1 MKRLLILALLLLAN
15 CVFAQSYAFEWARQG
30 GGVED
35 DEIWG
40 LAVDVENN
48 YFIAGAFED
57 VFGLGD
63 TVLTSSGEADIFLA
77 KYNQDSQLL
86 WAKRF
91 GSEHYDAG
99 LTTTTDKEGNVYVGG
114 LTVEEDNEGNTDSN
128 IWFAALTGD
137 GDLLWSEQIRSA
149 SNDVLLD
156 MVIDRNG
163 ILYLTGEYE
172 GAGSMGGFRLEEFGG
187 SDIFL
192 AAYSISDRRFTHV
205 ASTGGPD
212 YDYGLALHLGNSGEL
227 VWSGTFY
234 DSASILGEPKVA
246 VGMDDVFV
254 AHLDA
259 ATFAVNWLATGGS
272 DEEDAVNGLTIDNNG
287 NVFLAGDF
295 RARALFDG
303 VVVESSGEN
312 DVFLAKYDASGFVQ
326 WVRQAG
332 GRAEDRALSV
342 AVDASG
348 NSYVTGGFKET
359 VWFDD
364 IEHQSVGELDI
375 FLARYDANGTLLTAV
390 STGGERNDAATRL
403 EIDGSGSL
411 VMAGVFQAEADFGDT
426 SLVSGGE
433 FDVFIGRLYG
443 ADITGILPAGRIEE
457 DFRLAPNYPNPFNP
471 STTIRFSLEKAADVR
486 LSIYSILG
494 EEIAVLVQGA
504 IEAGEHDAIWDGLN
518 AAGHEVA
525 SGMYLY
531 RLQTDRHSETQ
542 RMILLK

>member
-1 MKRLLILALLLLAN
+1 MKRLLILAMLLLAN
-15 CVFAQSYAFEWARQG
+15 CVFAQSYEFEWARQG

-77 KYNQDSQLL
+77 KYNRNSQLL

-91 GSEHYDAG
+91 GSELYDAG
-99 LTTTTDKEGNVYVGG
+99 LTVTTDKEGSVFVGG
-114 LTVEEDNEGNTDSN
+114 LTVEEDSEGNTDSN

-137 GDLLWSEQIRSA
+137 GDLLWTEQIRSA

-163 ILYLTGEYE
+163 ILYLAGEYE

-187 SDIFL
+187 GDMFL
-192 AAYSISDRRFTHV
+192 AAYSISDRRFTRV
-205 ASTGGPD
+205 ASAGGAD
-212 YDYGLALHLGNSGEL
+212 YDYGVALHLGNSGEL
-227 VWSGTFY
+227 VWTGTFY
-234 DSASILGEPKVA
+234 ESASILGEPIVA
-246 VGMDDVFV
+246 VGMDDVFI

-272 DEEDAVNGLTIDNNG
+272 DEEDAVNGLTVDNNG
-287 NVFLAGDF
+287 NVFIAGDF
-295 RARALFDG
+295 RASALFDG

-332 GRAEDRALSV
+332 GRAEDQAFSV
-342 AVDASG
+342 AVDVSG
-348 NSYVTGGFKET
+348 NSYVTGGFEEI
-359 VWFDD
+359 VWYDD
-364 IEHQSVGELDI
+364 TEHQSAGEVDI
-375 FLARYDANGTLLTAV
+375 FLARYDANGSLLTAV
-390 STGGERNDAATRL
+390 STGGEHNDAATRL
-403 EIDGSGSL
+403 EIDGRGSL

-433 FDVFIGRLYG
+433 FDVFIGRLQG
-443 ADITGILPAGRIEE
+443 ADITGILPVGTIEE
-457 DFRLAPNYPNPFNP
+457 DFRLASNYPNPFNP
-471 STTIRFSLEKAADVR
+471 STTIRFSLKETVEIR

-504 IEAGEHDAIWDGLN
+504 IEAGEHEATWNGLN
-518 AAGHEVA
+518 AAGHEVG
-525 SGMYLY
+525 SGIYLY
-531 RLQTDRHSETQ
+531 RLQTASRSKTQ
-542 RMILLK
+542 RMILVK